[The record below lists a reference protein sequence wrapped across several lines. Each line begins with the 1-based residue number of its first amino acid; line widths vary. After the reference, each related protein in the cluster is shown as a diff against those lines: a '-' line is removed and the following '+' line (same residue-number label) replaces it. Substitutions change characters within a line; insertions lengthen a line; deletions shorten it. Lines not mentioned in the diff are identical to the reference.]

1 MDSASRTSFETVERI
16 RQVAAAGPNRHFRVK
31 QGP

>member
-1 MDSASRTSFETVERI
+1 MDLDSRTSRETVKRI
-16 RQVAAAGPNRHFRVK
+16 RQVAAAGPNRHFKVK